1 MRLAVS
7 LFVGAILILVTG
19 CEAVTVEDGPGGN
32 TLCFNYFQSCINPI
46 LDENI
51 AGKTCS
57 ASGCHRQ
64 GEAFGGAFRTDPT
77 AADGST
83 EMLANFIS
91 AKGAT
96 NLNNAA
102 NSKLLTKPLV
112 SGILHGGGVV
122 FTTADPQYSEILYW
136 INNSVTAQD
145 DPICDNL
152 FNGTACQI
160 YNP

>member
-1 MRLAVS
+1 VVRLAVS
-7 LFVGAILILVTG
+7 LYVGAILIMVTG
-19 CEAVTVEDGPGGN
+19 CEPVTVEEGSGGN

-57 ASGCHRQ
+57 ASGCHRL
-64 GEAFGGAFRTDPT
+64 GEAFGGAFRTNPT
-77 AADGST
+77 AVDNST

-112 SGILHGGGVV
+112 SGI
-122 FTTADPQYSEILYW
+122 PQYSEILYW